1 MSDNARRIES
11 ALAQQLRRERV
22 EAIRCLTHTQRL
34 EVFLAH
40 SRLMMKLFEA
50 GRQLRLEGGQR
61 PPSRQV

>member
-1 MSDNARRIES
+1 MSDNTRRIES

-50 GRQLRLEGGQR
+50 GRQLRQ
-61 PPSRQV
+61 

>member
-1 MSDNARRIES
+1 MSDNTRRIES

-40 SRLMMKLFEA
+40 SLLMMKLFEA
-50 GRQLRLEGGQR
+50 GRQLRQ
-61 PPSRQV
+61 